1 MDAMIGK
8 VQGLEGKFFAR
19 DTEGNVVELHNGDTI
34 SENMTVFG
42 DKSNPSSAYINIV
55 MIDTDQKI
63 VIAGNSEQTFDS
75 SLNNTEDVETAGAE
89 DESILDEETAA
100 GEEDGQ
106 TTDGVEGTFAQRDG
120 DSTDIVADL
129 RDADF
134 NADEPVIEPTG
145 IILEGPVATEPP
157 ATEPPATEPPET
169 DNHTLT
175 KASTDA
181 ETVTKASTD
190 AETVTKVTTTEDL
203 FTLYA
208 DKGDPT
214 VSNTT
219 AWQHIATSNSD
230 GLGVRTENGQEPTD
244 AMSNNESLMVRFD
257 GNINTSSFKINT
269 ETGSTYQGQIDV
281 YTSNTNNGKA
291 ATFDYDE
298 INSLSSPIT
307 KNGITLSVDN
317 SGTYKISGTYTTIVF
332 DADANGNVA
341 DTSLTDTSA
350 DNYYRVEFTDVNNT
364 GGTTKTTTT
373 YTDTDGNP
381 ATAAEI
387 AAYDALSATDGT
399 EITTAATT
407 TYTDTDGDPATV
419 AEIAA
424 YDALSTTDGT
434 EITTEASVEYKL
446 NGVVIDGETPVSLD
460 GENDKVT
467 VDFGDQ
473 ENIDSLELANLVTG
487 VEKLD
492 FADNQDQ
499 NLNITLE
506 DVISLTD
513 ESNKIEIIVD
523 GDTADATSDDKVI
536 VTDNSVTQNVNQ
548 SSDFDTFSGDTSI
561 DLVVVEQIDPV

>member
-1 MDAMIGK
+1 M
-8 VQGLEGKFFAR
+8 
-19 DTEGNVVELHNGDTI
+19 
-34 SENMTVFG
+34 
-42 DKSNPSSAYINIV
+42 
-55 MIDTDQKI
+55 
-63 VIAGNSEQTFDS
+63 
-75 SLNNTEDVETAGAE
+75 
-89 DESILDEETAA
+89 
-100 GEEDGQ
+100 
-106 TTDGVEGTFAQRDG
+106 
-120 DSTDIVADL
+120 
-129 RDADF
+129 
-134 NADEPVIEPTG
+134 
-145 IILEGPVATEPP
+145 
-157 ATEPPATEPPET
+157 
-169 DNHTLT
+169 
-175 KASTDA
+175 
-181 ETVTKASTD
+181 
-190 AETVTKVTTTEDL
+190 
-203 FTLYA
+203 
-208 DKGDPT
+208 
-214 VSNTT
+214 
-219 AWQHIATSNSD
+219 
-230 GLGVRTENGQEPTD
+230 RTENGQEPTD